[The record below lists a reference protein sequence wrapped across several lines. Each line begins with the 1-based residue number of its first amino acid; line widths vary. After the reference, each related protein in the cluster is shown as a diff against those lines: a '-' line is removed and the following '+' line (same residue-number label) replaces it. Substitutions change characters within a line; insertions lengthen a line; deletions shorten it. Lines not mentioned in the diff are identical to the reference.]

1 MPVMLSICVFHRQ
14 KQILS
19 CEKLEADTDIHDFRY
34 IQIAKFYKV
43 SKAFLNCK
51 VPLIFHKVT
60 TICVIEY
67 TVLEIQ
73 FRSVNCTLIARI
85 CKNN

>member
-19 CEKLEADTDIHDFRY
+19 SEKLEADTDIHDFRY
-34 IQIAKFYKV
+34 IQV
-43 SKAFLNCK
+43 SEAFLNCK